1 MFTRRVM
8 TIILVSFAFLTGATA
23 TRVQDKFPTRTIPH
37 HRSICAGRWR
47 RHAGAFC
54 SPSPAFDDED

>member
-23 TRVQDKFPTRTIPH
+23 TRVQDKFPTRTIPASSFH
-37 HRSICAGRWR
+37 LRRALASTRWR
-47 RHAGAFC
+47 VLLAE
-54 SPSPAFDDED
+54 PSLR